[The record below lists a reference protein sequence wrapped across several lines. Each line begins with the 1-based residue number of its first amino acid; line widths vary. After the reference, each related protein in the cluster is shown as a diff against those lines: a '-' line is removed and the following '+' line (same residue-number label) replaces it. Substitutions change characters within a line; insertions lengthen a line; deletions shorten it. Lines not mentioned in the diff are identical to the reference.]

1 LRPGPGPGKA
11 GGDPPPAVAEG
22 GARERGGGAV
32 KWTDMTDDERAATR
46 GYLEDEM
53 ARLGR
58 LAGIA
63 PGSLPGFT
71 PCDGAYPFIEVGAD
85 GQLRYLAYE
94 RGRKVLERVT
104 HDPEDVLYWA
114 FQDATFEAAGVWV
127 RSRPQDGEPFR
138 VTLWRRQFALL
149 HTLRPAWARRRRAD
163 LIASLRDPDDI
174 RLVPGLPPG
183 T

>member
-1 LRPGPGPGKA
+1 
-11 GGDPPPAVAEG
+11 
-22 GARERGGGAV
+22 
-32 KWTDMTDDERAATR
+32 MTDDERAATC
-46 GYLEDEM
+46 GYLEGEM

-63 PGSLPGFT
+63 PGGLPGFT
-71 PCDGAYPFIEVGAD
+71 PCDGACPFIEVGAD
-85 GQLRYLAYE
+85 GELRYLAYE

-114 FQDATFEAAGVWV
+114 FQDVTFEAAGVWA

-163 LIASLRDPDDI
+163 LIASFRDPDDV
-174 RLVPGLPPG
+174 RLVPELPPPAPPVP
-183 T
+183 